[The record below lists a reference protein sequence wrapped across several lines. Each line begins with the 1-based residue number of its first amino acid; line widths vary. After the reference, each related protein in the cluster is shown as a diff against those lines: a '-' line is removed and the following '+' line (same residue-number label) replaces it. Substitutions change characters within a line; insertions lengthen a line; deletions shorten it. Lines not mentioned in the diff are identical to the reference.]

1 MKKLATV
8 VVATQNKDK
17 CREIQSLLQ
26 DLKVRVLSL
35 DDFPKTPKVVEDRK
49 TFEENA
55 EKKARV
61 YSKRTKS
68 LCVADDSGLMINALK
83 GEPGVYSARYAGKG
97 CSYEDNNRKALT
109 ALAHT
114 PWPKRTAKFVS
125 VVSIYN
131 NGVKIKTV
139 RGECVGRIG
148 FMLKG
153 DNGFGYD
160 PIFIPKGSPKT
171 YAELSSKDKNRISHR
186 GRALRKAKIA
196 LARYFLNKT
205 R

>member
-1 MKKLATV
+1 MKKHATV
-8 VVATQNKDK
+8 VVATQNQDK
-17 CREIQSLLQ
+17 CREIRSLLK

-35 DDFPKTPKVVEDRK
+35 DDFPGSPKVVEDGD
-49 TFEENA
+49 TFESNA

-61 YSKRTKS
+61 YSKRTRS
-68 LCVADDSGLMINALK
+68 LCVADDSGLMVHALK

-97 CSYEDNNRKALT
+97 CSYEDNNRKVLG

-125 VVSIYN
+125 VVSIYD
-131 NGVKIKTV
+131 NGVKIKTM

-160 PIFIPKGSPKT
+160 PIFVPKGSPKT
-171 YAELSSKDKNRISHR
+171 YAELSGKDKNRISHR
-186 GRALRKAKIA
+186 GRALRKAKRV
-196 LARYFLNKT
+196 LARYFLNKAT
-205 R
+205 

>member
-1 MKKLATV
+1 MKNQTI

-17 CREIQSLLQ
+17 CREIQSLLK
-26 DLKVRVLSL
+26 DIKVRVMSL
-35 DDFPKTPKVVEDRK
+35 QDFPTSAKVVEDGA
-49 TFEENA
+49 TFEDNA

-61 YSKRTKS
+61 YSKRTRS
-68 LCVADDSGLMINALK
+68 LCIADDSGLMVNALK

-97 CSYEDNNRKALT
+97 CSYEDNNRKVLG
-109 ALAHT
+109 ALART

-131 NGVKIKTV
+131 NGIKIKTV

-153 DNGFGYD
+153 ENGFGYD

-196 LARYFLNKT
+196 LARYLLNKPT
-205 R
+205 

>member
-1 MKKLATV
+1 MKNSATL

-17 CREIQSLLQ
+17 CREIRSLLKGF
-26 DLKVRVLSL
+26 KVRVLSL
-35 DDFPKTPKVVEDRK
+35 EDFPRTPKVAEDQE
-49 TFEENA
+49 TFEGNA

-68 LCVADDSGLMINALK
+68 LCVADDSGLMVNALK
-83 GEPGVYSARYAGKG
+83 GEPGVFSARYAGKG
-97 CSYEDNNRKALT
+97 CSYEDNNRKVLG

-131 NGVKIKTV
+131 NGVKIKTM

-171 YAELSSKDKNRISHR
+171 YAELSGKDKNRISHR

-205 R
+205 G